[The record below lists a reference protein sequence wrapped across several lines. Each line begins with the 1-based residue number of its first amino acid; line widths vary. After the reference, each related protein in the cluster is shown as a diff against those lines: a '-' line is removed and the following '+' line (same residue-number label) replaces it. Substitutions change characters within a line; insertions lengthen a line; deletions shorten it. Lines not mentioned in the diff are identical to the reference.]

1 MWQSGYSNLEVR
13 EWGEVIHILSL
24 KTRELRWGG
33 GGGEGGELRDSCY
46 SRKYHMLSISKDT
59 LSPLTPYHGKITG

>member
-33 GGGEGGELRDSCY
+33 GGGGGVKGQLLFKE
-46 SRKYHMLSISKDT
+46 I
-59 LSPLTPYHGKITG
+59 PYVLNQ